1 MRPSMCPVRIPLWRW
16 IPALAFFWVP
26 SALLAQEYGLHGLLT
41 SSSIP
46 EMASPRGLGF
56 YAWFP
61 ASPHSAIRASVYR
74 QGQSFGR
81 EAPVCI
87 QYQPSPVGCRV
98 EPIDTEARLAG
109 ATVTGLLRRALLTG
123 VEGEVG
129 LGVSLS
135 EVAVR
140 ETTDSGR
147 ASNLYTQ
154 NTAQAGAL
162 LHLGARIRPSPSV
175 PLSLELSYGHHL
187 KELRACSEDA
197 WRFTPFCGTSTFRE
211 FRVGLGYRR

>member
-1 MRPSMCPVRIPLWRW
+1 ML
-16 IPALAFFWVP
+16 ALALFGAP
-26 SALLAQEYGLHGLLT
+26 SALLAQEYGLHGLWT

-46 EMASPRGLGF
+46 EMAAPRGVGF
-56 YAWFP
+56 HAWFP
-61 ASPHSAIRASVYR
+61 AGQHSAIRASLYR
-74 QGQSFGR
+74 QGQSFSR

-98 EPIDTEARLAG
+98 EQVDTDARLAG
-109 ATVTGLLRRALLTG
+109 ATVTGLLRRAFLPG

-135 EVAVR
+135 EVAVQ
-140 ETTDSGR
+140 ETTVSGR

-162 LHLGARIRPSPSV
+162 LHLGTRIHPIRSV
-175 PLSLELSYGHHL
+175 PLSLEVSYGHHL
-187 KELRACSEDA
+187 KNLKACSEDA

-211 FRVGLGYRR
+211 LRVGLGFRR